1 MRTHAIRGRRQALLL
16 LAILGLS
23 VLLALSSTSAYAAPD
38 SYTVRDGDTL
48 FAIAASLGIDSG
60 SQSSW
65 VDSVVQLN
73 GLGSPDQLS
82 VGQQLKLPGSTP
94 ASNRSSS
101 APSSTA
107 QPAAATTG
115 GSTYTVKSG
124 DSLYAIAAALG
135 YSDAEQFTKAV
146 VQLNSLSG
154 PDQLSVGQV
163 LKLPGNGTQSS
174 SPAANGTASTVIAP
188 NGGGTTQQAAAPAAA
203 SVYNQA
209 AFNAKSTVS
218 SAECQVSTNPTCDY
232 SSNDKLVIPSLNNGD
247 ASRCGSATINAS
259 VNVYDVRTDGAMGIP
274 VADCDVVRQNFGIF
288 NGYGGYP
295 GSGGTTVLAG
305 HVDYHPHF
313 MAVFW
318 YLREIKPGTEIDYIN
333 KDGKKIV
340 YTVDWAKAISD
351 PNYNWASLAQS
362 TSQETLVLITCDG
375 VFNSE
380 THEYDHR
387 FVAHA
392 VRSN

>member
-1 MRTHAIRGRRQALLL
+1 MRTNEIRGQIHALVLL
-16 LAILGLS
+16 TTILGLS
-23 VLLALSSTSAYAAPD
+23 VSVAMFSTSVYAAPD
-38 SYTVRDGDTL
+38 SYTVQNGDTL
-48 FAIAASLGIDSG
+48 FAIAASMGIDSS

-73 GLGSPDQLS
+73 GLSSPDQLA

-94 ASNRSSS
+94 VANRSTST
-101 APSSTA
+101 SSTA
-107 QPAAATTG
+107 QPAAATSG
-115 GSTYTVKSG
+115 NTYSVKSG
-124 DSLYAIAAALG
+124 DSLYGIATALG
-135 YSDAEQFTKAV
+135 YSDPEQFANAV
-146 VQLNSLSG
+146 VRLNGLSS
-154 PDQLSVGQV
+154 PDQLSVGQL
-163 LKLPGNGTQSS
+163 LKLPGNGTASSTPASS
-174 SPAANGTASTVIAP
+174 SASSPGPGNNA
-188 NGGGTTQQAAAPAAA
+188 GSASQQAAATVGGSP
-203 SVYNQA
+203 YNQA

-232 SSNDKLVIPSLNNGD
+232 ASNDKLVIPSINNGD

-259 VNVYDVRTDGAMGIP
+259 INVYDVRTDGAMGIP
-274 VADCDVVRQNFGIF
+274 VADCDVVRQNFAIF

-305 HVDYHPHF
+305 HVDYHPHY

-318 YLREIKPGTEIDYIN
+318 YLRDVKPGTEIDYIN

-351 PNYNWASLAQS
+351 PNYNWASLAQAG
-362 TSQETLVLITCDG
+362 SQESLVLITCDG

>member
-1 MRTHAIRGRRQALLL
+1 MLALLL
-16 LAILGLS
+16 IATILGLS
-23 VLLALSSTSAYAAPD
+23 ASVALSGTSVYAAPD
-38 SYTVRDGDTL
+38 SYTVQSGDTL

-65 VDSVVQLN
+65 VDSVAQLN
-73 GLGSPDQLS
+73 GLGSADQLS
-82 VGQQLKLPGSTP
+82 VGQQLKLPGGTP
-94 ASNRSSS
+94 ASNK
-101 APSSTA
+101 TTT
-107 QPAAATTG
+107 TTG
-115 GSTYTVKSG
+115 TATQAVASTTSGNTYTVKSG
-124 DSLYAIAAALG
+124 DSLYAIATALG
-135 YSDAEQFTKAV
+135 YSDPEQFTKAV

-163 LKLPGNGTQSS
+163 LKLPGGGSS
-174 SPAANGTASTVIAP
+174 STTPAGSSNPSTVIAP
-188 NGGGTTQQAAAPAAA
+188 NGGGTSTQQAATTPAT

-209 AFNAKSTVS
+209 AFNAKSNVS

-232 SSNDKLVIPSLNNGD
+232 GSGDKLVIPSMNNGD

-259 VNVYDVRTDGAMGIP
+259 INVYDVRTDGAMGIP

-318 YLREIKPGTEIDYIN
+318 YLRDVKPGTEIDYIN

-351 PNYNWASLAQS
+351 PNYNWGSLALS
-362 TSQETLVLITCDG
+362 TSQESLVLITCDG
-375 VFNSE
+375 VFNSD

-392 VRSN
+392 VRTN

>member
-1 MRTHAIRGRRQALLL
+1 M
-16 LAILGLS
+16 ILGLS
-23 VLLALSSTSAYAAPD
+23 VSLALSSTSVYAAPD
-38 SYTVRDGDTL
+38 SYTVQSGDTL

-73 GLGSPDQLS
+73 GLGSPDQLT

-94 ASNRSSS
+94 ASNKTT
-101 APSSTA
+101 SSTGSAA

-115 GSTYTVKSG
+115 GTYTVKSG
-124 DSLYAIAAALG
+124 DSLYAIATALG
-135 YSDAEQFTKAV
+135 YSDPEQFTKAV
-146 VQLNSLSG
+146 VQLNALSG
-154 PDQLSVGQV
+154 PDQLSVGQI

-174 SPAANGTASTVIAP
+174 SQATNSTSSAVVAP
-188 NGGGTTQQAAAPAAA
+188 SGGGNTQQAAATTAG

-209 AFNAKSTVS
+209 AFSAKSTVS

-232 SSNDKLVIPSLNNGD
+232 GSSDKLVIPSMNNGD

-318 YLREIKPGTEIDYIN
+318 YVRNVTPGTEIDYIN

-351 PNYNWASLAQS
+351 PNYNWASLAQA
-362 TSQETLVLITCDG
+362 TSQESLVLITCDG